1 MNQIR
6 MRQDWAN
13 VTYPIRIDLSMHSLQ
28 KRWRHSITVR
38 VFLIIPVQE
47 TVMVNASFTRLII
60 NHD

>member
-47 TVMVNASFTRLII
+47 TVMVNASSTRLII